1 MKLDGEMKSGENIY
15 MKLPKPYP
23 NGAAKTAPFFYST
36 PLAETGYISLYGN
49 FSAPIYSVSNASV
62 PSVRCSSRF
71 SSVSSNFSPPLY
83 KATDST
89 PICETRTGPDLPNA
103 TTDLPTQKTN
113 TTKN

>member
-49 FSAPIYSVSNASV
+49 LTISLSIFGCT
-62 PSVRCSSRF
+62 RC
-71 SSVSSNFSPPLY
+71 
-83 KATDST
+83 
-89 PICETRTGPDLPNA
+89 
-103 TTDLPTQKTN
+103 KTF
-113 TTKN
+113 KQA